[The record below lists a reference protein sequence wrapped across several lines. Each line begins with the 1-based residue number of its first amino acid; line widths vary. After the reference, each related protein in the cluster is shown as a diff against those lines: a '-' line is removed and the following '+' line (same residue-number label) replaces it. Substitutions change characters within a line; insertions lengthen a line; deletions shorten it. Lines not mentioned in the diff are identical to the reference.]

1 VTWDRDTG
9 QVRTSD
15 LFKLPTDIGV
25 GGRID
30 VDSTGNNF
38 IMATGPKEE
47 DSLPTLR
54 RWARGQ
60 RAHTV
65 LDASADSPVWVP

>member
-1 VTWDRDTG
+1 VLAE
-9 QVRTSD
+9 
-15 LFKLPTDIGV
+15 LFTLPTDIGP

-47 DSLPTLR
+47 DSLPMLR
-54 RWARGQ
+54 RWARGE
-60 RAHTV
+60 RAPTV
-65 LDASADSPVWVP
+65 LDASGSSPVWRSP